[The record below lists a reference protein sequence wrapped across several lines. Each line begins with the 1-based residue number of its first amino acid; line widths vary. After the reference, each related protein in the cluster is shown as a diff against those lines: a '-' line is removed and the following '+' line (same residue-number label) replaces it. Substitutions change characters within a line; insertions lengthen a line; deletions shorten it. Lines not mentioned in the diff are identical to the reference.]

1 MPLKS
6 GTAPRNPL
14 HIKGEHMP
22 QNSFWRAVLIVVL
35 GLAIATPAKAD
46 SLSDAGRNI
55 VIGIVAVTAAVAVV
69 VTVLVIHYSKKRTIT
84 GCVKSGDK
92 AMSVTDERDQ
102 QVYTLSGNMIGV
114 VSGNRMKLQGEK
126 IKTKGSNKALV
137 WEEKN
142 VLKDF
147 GVCQPG

>member
-1 MPLKS
+1 MPLWH
-6 GTAPRNPL
+6 GTRQSSSHEL
-14 HIKGEHMP
+14 KGEYMP
-22 QNSFWRAVLIVVL
+22 QNSCWRAVLIGLL
-35 GLAIATPAKAD
+35 GLAIATPGRAD

-55 VIGIVAVTAAVAVV
+55 VIGIVAVTATVAVV

-92 AMSVTDERDQ
+92 GMSVTDERDQ
-102 QVYTLSGNMIGV
+102 QVYALSGNMLGV

-126 IKTKGSNKALV
+126 IKTKGADKTLV

-147 GVCQPG
+147 GLCQPG